1 MSRLREFLRP
11 LKGYLI
17 TFGGAVLFWILFILF
32 RENRSFANFII
43 DHITTPWKQGVGFVV
58 SKLPF
63 SVMEL
68 SIAALII
75 LGIVLIIRCIRQF
88 KEKGGMLICRTAA
101 FVICAAMIIYDGFCL
116 FWGINYYGDSF
127 QDKSG
132 VRAREIS
139 VEELLVTTVY
149 YARMADEYCTQVKRD
164 ENGSFA
170 ESLDDIFASA
180 EHSYDNISG
189 RWEFLDTPWRAPKRV
204 FFSKI
209 MSYTNFTGVFF
220 PFASESNLNVDCTPS
235 LIPATITHELAHQ
248 KNVAPEQEANF
259 VGIQAA
265 VTSDDPVY
273 RYSGALTA
281 YIYLG
286 NALYSADRDL
296 WAAVR
301 NALHPLVV
309 QDLEENSLYWDQFET
324 KVGKA
329 VADASE
335 AVYTGF
341 LQSYGQ
347 TMGMKSYGAC
357 VDLLVADYV
366 EQMPRE
372 QEGTE

>member
-1 MSRLREFLRP
+1 MNRLKDLLRE

-17 TFGGAVLFWILFILF
+17 TLGAALLFWGLFLLL
-32 RENRSFANFII
+32 RENRTFANFII
-43 DHITTPWKQGVGFVV
+43 EHVTTPWKQGVGFVAA
-58 SKLPF
+58 KLPF

-68 SIAALII
+68 CIALLVI
-75 LGIVLIIRCIRQF
+75 LGVSLIVRCIVLFRKRGAAVI
-88 KEKGGMLICRTAA
+88 LRTVA
-101 FVICAAMIIYDGFCL
+101 FVCCAVMVIYDGFCL

-132 VRAREIS
+132 ICARKIS
-139 VEELLVTTVY
+139 KEELFETTLY
-149 YARMADEYCTQVKRD
+149 YASLACELCDDVKRD
-164 ENGSFA
+164 ESGAFA

-180 EHSYDNISG
+180 EDSYAGITG
-189 RWEFLDTPWRAPKRV
+189 RWEFLATPWRAPKRV

-220 PFASESNLNVDCTPS
+220 PFAGESNLNVDCTAS

-259 VGIQAA
+259 VGIMAA
-265 VTSDDPVY
+265 VTADDPVY

-286 NALYSADRDL
+286 NALYSADYDL
-296 WAAVR
+296 WLALR
-301 NALHPLVV
+301 NALHPLVR
-309 QDLEENSLYWDQFET
+309 QDLDENSLYWDQFET
-324 KVGKA
+324 K

-347 TMGMKSYGAC
+347 ELGMRSYGAC
-357 VDLLVADYV
+357 VDLLVTDFIDNDPFAARKGK
-366 EQMPRE
+366 E
-372 QEGTE
+372 

>member
-75 LGIVLIIRCIRQF
+75 LGIVLIVRCIRQF
-88 KEKGGMLICRTAA
+88 KKKGGMLICRTAA

-139 VEELLVTTVY
+139 VEELLVTTVH

-180 EHSYDNISG
+180 EHSYDNISE

-220 PFASESNLNVDCTPS
+220 PFVGESNLNVDCTPS

-265 VTSDDPVY
+265 VMSDDPVY

-301 NALHPLVV
+301 SALHPLVV

-329 VADASE
+329 VADVSE

-357 VDLLVADYV
+357 VDLLV
-366 EQMPRE
+366 
-372 QEGTE
+372 TEYIDHRTEK